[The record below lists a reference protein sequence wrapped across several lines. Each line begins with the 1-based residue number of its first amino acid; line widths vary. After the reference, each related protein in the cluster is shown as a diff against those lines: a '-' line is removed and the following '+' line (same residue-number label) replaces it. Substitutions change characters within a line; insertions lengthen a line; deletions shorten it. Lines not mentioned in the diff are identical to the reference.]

1 MRRRVPSRLSITGKI
16 RYDVFSSALLNCCLR
31 VIGMANKA
39 CRTTILMM
47 ERMKTNKTLRLIG
60 LAGLAILLSV
70 VPMLAH
76 HAFSAFDMSK
86 TTTVS
91 GAVKEFQW
99 INPHSWIQLM
109 VTDASG
115 PAVEWSVEMGSP
127 SSLVRQGWKPK
138 TLKPGDQITIN
149 MHPLRDGR
157 PGGSLVSAMLPDGT
171 RIGGSPTGE
180 SQPPK

>member
-1 MRRRVPSRLSITGKI
+1 MK
-16 RYDVFSSALLNCCLR
+16 LL
-31 VIGMANKA
+31 
-39 CRTTILMM
+39 T
-47 ERMKTNKTLRLIG
+47 G
-60 LAGLAILLSV
+60 LAGLLILLCGAS
-70 VPMLAH
+70 AFGH

-86 TTTVS
+86 TITLT

-115 PAVEWSVEMGSP
+115 KAVEWSIEMSAP

-138 TLKPGDQITIN
+138 TLKPGDQITIVT
-149 MHPLRDGR
+149 HPLRDGR
-157 PGGSLVSAMLPDGT
+157 PGGSLVSATLPDGT

-180 SQPPK
+180 PQTQN